1 MFLLNF
7 CKDTWDIWQMVGKF
21 IRVFRI
27 ILPLLLIVFASI
39 DLGKAVVS
47 SDEKVIKQSTR
58 HIAVRCIVA
67 IIIFF
72 IPMFISAVFNLIDDF
87 HKDVDSEGYNLCYTC
102 ITKPN
107 SDNCIHQIDTKKN
120 K

>member
-27 ILPLLLIVFASI
+27 
-39 DLGKAVVS
+39 LGKAVVS

-67 IIIFF
+67 ILIFF